1 MEGYVEKIPEFPS
14 MNGSLTYR
22 NEIVRYVKQ
31 TEQMKKFVSIVK
43 NCYLKI
49 LKRKPDE
56 IGFKHYL
63 NLLTKGKITENDLIL
78 VMKSSIE
85 YEDIDSMNNFIKKYD
100 LLFTKNHTKNRLQE
114 LSKIGDRGTLNSNFF
129 WYGKNFGFLNNITIK
144 SHLKV
149 GYHPKI
155 WLSGEKPSN
164 EYWKDIE
171 SNVTVIDVS
180 EYFNVEEFLSFGG
193 NLRIASDLWRF
204 HFLYACGGYY
214 SDLDNFV
221 LKHFPDDDWVVC
233 APEEEPT
240 LLGIGFIKC
249 PPNSKIFLDSISSLK
264 INWGGVNVFNESYR
278 NAFGNTKSTHDG
290 KLFYPYNWTECGK
303 LFENIEIPST
313 AHAIHFYTGAIE
325 KDLNEKFCDSNEE
338 WCKNNPKTLL
348 GQLWSLIK

>member
-1 MEGYVEKIPEFPS
+1 MDFKASKKIVDEA
-14 MNGSLTYR
+14 Y
-22 NEIVRYVKQ
+22 EV
-31 TEQMKKFVSIVK
+31 
-43 NCYLKI
+43 I

-56 IGFKHYL
+56 VGFKHFTSL
-63 NLLTKGKITENDLIL
+63 LQQNQLTKEELISL
-78 VMKSSIE
+78 MKNSDE
-85 YEDIDSMNNFIKKYD
+85 YKDIDLMNNFIKKYD

-129 WYGKNFGFLNNITIK
+129 WYGKNFGFLENITIK

-193 NLRIASDLWRF
+193 NIRIASDLWSF
-204 HFLYACGGYY
+204 HFLHACGGFY

-221 LKHFPDDDWVVC
+221 LKRFPDDEWVVC
-233 APEEEPT
+233 NGSEEKPT
-240 LLGIGFIKC
+240 LLGIGFIKS
-249 PPNSKIFLDSISSLK
+249 PPNSKIFLDSISNLK
-264 INWGGVNVFNESYR
+264 INWGGVDVFNESYR
-278 NAFGNTKSTHDG
+278 KVFGNTKSTHDG
-290 KLFYPYNWTECGK
+290 KLFYPYHWTECGK
-303 LFENIEIPST
+303 LFENIEIPS
-313 AHAIHFYTGAIE
+313 AAYAIHFYTGAIE
-325 KDLNEKFCDSNEE
+325 KDLNKKFCDSNEE

-348 GQLWSLIK
+348 GQLWGLIK